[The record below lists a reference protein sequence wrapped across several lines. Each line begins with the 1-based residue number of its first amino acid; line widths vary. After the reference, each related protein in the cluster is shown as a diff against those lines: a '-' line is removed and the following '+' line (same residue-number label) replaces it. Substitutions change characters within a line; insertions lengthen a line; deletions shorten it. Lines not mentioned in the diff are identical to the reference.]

1 MLLVSLPIFLIIF
14 FGWLFK
20 KFKIINDQWIHI
32 LNSFA
37 YYVSLPALIIASFW
51 EISFLDKNSL
61 NIIFWS
67 VFSIVLFSFFVFL
80 VLSFIKINKSAKTA
94 IFLSATVGNTI
105 YMGFPL
111 VELGLGKEYLL
122 NGVLIGVIYLVA
134 PLLISIFVIRYWHSR
149 EHSIFKQLFDFLKNP
164 LVISSIAGIAVSFI
178 NFDSEWIFGIKKSI
192 SMLGLTASPISLFAL
207 GGFLYKRFLKKDLGK
222 VIFVSSLKMVAFPLI
237 IAIYP
242 LYFFK
247 INDSN
252 TFILL
257 ASMPVAVTTF
267 VIAEKFNMDKDLVG
281 NSIFIST
288 IFSFIVTSIIFV
300 FIK

>member
-80 VLSFIKINKSAKTA
+80 VLS
-94 IFLSATVGNTI
+94 
-105 YMGFPL
+105 
-111 VELGLGKEYLL
+111 
-122 NGVLIGVIYLVA
+122 
-134 PLLISIFVIRYWHSR
+134 FVIRYWHSR

-267 VIAEKFNMDKDLVG
+267 VIAEKFNMR
-281 NSIFIST
+281 
-288 IFSFIVTSIIFV
+288 
-300 FIK
+300 